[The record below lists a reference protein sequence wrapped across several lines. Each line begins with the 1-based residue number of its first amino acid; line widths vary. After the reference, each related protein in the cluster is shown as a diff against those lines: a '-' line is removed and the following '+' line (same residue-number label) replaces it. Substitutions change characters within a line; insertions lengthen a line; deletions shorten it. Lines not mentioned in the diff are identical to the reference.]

1 MLLSI
6 FYAVRILTTK
16 FEGYRHA
23 TYQEIVV
30 YTGDLPTRMDF
41 DRLCISVCKMSILA
55 IDRDW
60 KSPSEII

>member
-1 MLLSI
+1 MP
-6 FYAVRILTTK
+6 VRILTTT

-41 DRLCISVCKMSILA
+41 DGLCISVCKMSILA
-55 IDRDW
+55 IDRG
-60 KSPSEII
+60 